1 MTNKYSRV
9 SIHNQERSDAMDT
22 TSILGLYIGS
32 VIASTVIEISNEL
45 RFFKDIADAGYKI
58 NIDKLT
64 ELSKSLNNDKT
75 LAFLLIPIINIFQV
89 FQNVMTYNNQKED
102 ILNSSHIVG
111 LIEEMT
117 PIEKKMYQDNPTS
130 INALLVP
137 LKYYNRCLS
146 ANKIKIMTNDYPSEI
161 TYDIDKDKNITIL
174 KVEGYLSNKDEEFIL
189 NIVKNS
195 IQAQKEIIKKM
206 LDRLTIALDEAE
218 ESDKDLSN
226 NKEDMQSSSKSNI
239 ENTYENIFNNTTEHT
254 KKRIRRR

>member
-1 MTNKYSRV
+1 
-9 SIHNQERSDAMDT
+9 MDT
-22 TSILGLYIGS
+22 ASILGLYIGS

-137 LKYYNRCLS
+137 LKYYNRCIS

-195 IQAQKEIIKKM
+195 IQAQKEIIKEM
-206 LDRLTIALDEAE
+206 LDRLTIVLDEAE
-218 ESDKDLSN
+218 ENDKDLSN

-239 ENTYENIFNNTTEHT
+239 ENMKEEASSIKENLSNENISENTFNNTTEHI
-254 KKRIRRR
+254 KKRTRRR